1 MTGTA
6 FSADIIQF
14 ATALQADKA
23 QMETLSALPDADART
38 AAIID
43 LAAARGLSLEAAQ
56 VDEWM
61 AAQGDELDDSA
72 LEMVAAGRTSAVAKY

>member
-14 ATALQADKA
+14 ATALQADKT
-23 QMETLSALPDADART
+23 QMDTLSALPDADART

-43 LAAARGLSLEAAQ
+43 LAAARGLSLKAAQ
-56 VDEWM
+56 VEDWM

-72 LEMVAAGRTSAVAKY
+72 LEMVAAGRASAVAKY

>member
-23 QMETLSALPDADART
+23 KMETLSALPDADART

>member
-1 MTGTA
+1 MTGPV
-6 FSADIIQF
+6 FSAEIIQF
-14 ATALQADKA
+14 ATALQADTE
-23 QMETLSALPDADART
+23 QMGRLSTLPDQDART

-43 LAAARGLSLEAAQ
+43 LAAARGLTLNAVQ
-56 VDEWM
+56 VNEWI

>member
-23 QMETLSALPDADART
+23 QMDTLSALPDADART